1 MSDPSL
7 LPSLFH
13 SLLLSLLP
21 LPPPSSLHLLL
32 PHLFTP
38 IKIDSLTISSRL
50 LSLLGSIED
59 SKSRERLYFN
69 LQILM
74 QSLFLR
80 QRVNNLDNLLYLLLL
95 ISKLERMPH
104 SQSLLNTS
112 FGFEKLSNG
121 GSFENGDKGFG
132 FEKLSCGISFEN
144 SPLTAN
150 GPDSRRRKTNAADG
164 KIDWERKVV
173 GCGKKLTSLYEDS
186 NRSNVSNGN
195 IKNNFSDSLVES
207 NRVSGE
213 AKLTKHDFL
222 YKKEGLSCHK
232 TILRDL
238 LYVLQGINGDSMS
251 YNKLENK
258 FEIKNDNL
266 TLSERILLE
275 KMSELGWLHK
285 KIDIFLNTNL
295 SKSITRK
302 YFAEVLSQEM
312 QDYHSF
318 IATLEQQIRNIDSE
332 NNNKLF
338 SFRKIYIFML
348 EPLEKLKYLNIL
360 IDNIDMSNN
369 DASVFLNIV
378 FNFLNMGSPGIQS
391 LFARIFRHVVK
402 PMLLFIEKWMIF
414 GEIQDFYSEFFV
426 HFDPNA
432 VKDNN
437 YFISFSLKANL
448 PKFWEL
454 KTLKNVLK
462 TGKTVNFLTKNCNY
476 STEGAS
482 LGDIDDFNHLNF
494 EKRVNERSRLVDQQ
508 VTSVLT
514 KEFNLIGHLDY
525 LKEFLLFGK
534 SDLIFLLID
543 NMGLELEKPIIQVFQ
558 HNLIAIT
565 DQIIKTKQSFGKE
578 RNLRSSDLLLNT
590 TKNHYFPGR
599 ITPKLLNSGGN
610 CYCWEVFSFDYLVEG
625 PIGVIIGNEERLIY
639 SKIFNFLMRLSY
651 CEQTLSQIYKE
662 NSYLNKKMR
671 EMRKEGNNF
680 FKINLARIIQ
690 QSCLLEN
697 QIKHSIS
704 NILNFLLL
712 EVIHKHYN
720 IFLTQILPQSSSLEE
735 IMQNHKEFLK
745 TLEKNFLTFDPQ
757 ISTEINNILMLVSKF
772 KFCQNLIVEKTE
784 IELDRLR
791 RARMEKEM
799 HKILELNRTVDSFV
813 NQNNNDNED
822 IVFLPHFQDGNSL
835 GVDKLLENL
844 EFLKKE
850 YTTKIMNLY
859 ILLKKDK
866 SEGYRFL
873 ARKLN
878 FNEFYALEYEGENN
892 NLSFYQLTVEDEKEE
907 KKVSV
912 EEKRGRR
919 ERESERKEKGGLENI
934 FHVTEF
940 DVELDGEDYINVFND
955 KL

>member
-13 SLLLSLLP
+13 SLLLSFP
-21 LPPPSSLHLLL
+21 HPTSPSLHLLL

-38 IKIDSLTISSRL
+38 IKIDTLTISSRL
-50 LSLLGSIED
+50 LSLLDSID
-59 SKSRERLYFN
+59 NSKGREKIFLD

-80 QRVNNLDNLLYLLLL
+80 QRVKNLDNLLYLLLL

-104 SQSLLNTS
+104 LPNT
-112 FGFEKLSNG
+112 
-121 GSFENGDKGFG
+121 GFG
-132 FEKLSCGISFEN
+132 FEKLMFGGVSDSGGSFEKDE
-144 SPLTAN
+144 LAGN
-150 GPDSRRRKTNAADG
+150 GAGWGRINPNISNEQNDGNRNHGCDMVYRRMVEFYDDNRVSE
-164 KIDWERKVV
+164 I
-173 GCGKKLTSLYEDS
+173 S
-186 NRSNVSNGN
+186 NEN
-195 IKNNFSDSLVES
+195 IKNNYSDSLLEH
-207 NRVSGE
+207 NRTTFLE
-213 AKLTKHDFL
+213 AKTSKFNAIN
-222 YKKEGLSCHK
+222 KNEAGFASHK

-238 LYVLQGINGDSMS
+238 LYVLQGINGDAMC

-266 TLSERILLE
+266 TISEKILLE

-285 KIDIFLNTNL
+285 KIDTFLNSNL

-302 YFAEVLSQEM
+302 YFAEILGQEM

-318 IATLEQQIRNIDSE
+318 LASLEQQIRNMDSE
-332 NNNKLF
+332 TNNKLF

-360 IDNIDMSNN
+360 LDNIDMNNN

-378 FNFLNMGSPGIQS
+378 FSFLNIGSPVIQG
-391 LFARIFRHVVK
+391 LFTRIFRHVVK
-402 PMLLFIEKWMIF
+402 PMLLFMEKWMIF

-426 HFDPNA
+426 NFDQNA
-432 VKDNN
+432 AKNNN
-437 YFISFSLKANL
+437 YLLSYSLKANL
-448 PKFWEL
+448 PKFWEVQ
-454 KTLKNVLK
+454 TLKNVLK
-462 TGKTVNFLTKNCNY
+462 TGKTVNFLTRNCNH
-476 STEGAS
+476 SNEGLS
-482 LGDIDDFNHLNF
+482 FGNIDDFNHLIF
-494 EKRVNERSRLVDQQ
+494 ERKVNEISRLIDQQ
-508 VTSVLT
+508 VISALMRN
-514 KEFNLIGHLDY
+514 FNLIGHLNY

-543 NMGLELEKPIIQVFQ
+543 NMGLELEKPIIQVFL
-558 HNLIAIT
+558 HNLIAKT
-565 DQIIKTKQSFGKE
+565 DQIIKTKPNSNRSGKE
-578 RNLRSSDLLLNT
+578 KNLKNSDLLLNVN
-590 TKNHYFPGR
+590 KNGYFPGR
-599 ITPKLLNSGGN
+599 ISPKLLNNGGN

-625 PIGVIIGNEERLIY
+625 PIGVIISNEERPIY
-639 SKIFNFLMRLSY
+639 AKIFSFLMRLSY

-671 EMRKEGNNF
+671 ELRKENNIF
-680 FKINLARIIQ
+680 FKNNLARIIQ
-690 QSCLLEN
+690 QSSLFNN

-720 IFLTQILPQSSSLEE
+720 IFISQILPQSSSLEE
-735 IMQNHKEFLK
+735 IINSHKEFLK
-745 TLEKNFLTFDPQ
+745 TLEKNFLAFDPQ
-757 ISTEINNILMLVSKF
+757 ISTEINNILMIVSKF

-784 IELDRLR
+784 MELDRLR
-791 RARMEKEM
+791 RARMEREM
-799 HKILELNRTVDSFV
+799 QKILELNKTMESFPGP
-813 NQNNNDNED
+813 NDNDLYCNNED
-822 IVFLPHFQDGNSL
+822 IAFLPHFQDGNSL

-850 YTTKIMNLY
+850 YTNKIMNLY

-866 SEGYRFL
+866 NEGYRFL

-878 FNEFYALEYEGENN
+878 FNEFYALEYEGDVNS
-892 NLSFYQLTVEDEKEE
+892 LSFYQLSAEIEEEKEE
-907 KKVSV
+907 RRVSI
-912 EEKRGRR
+912 EGKREKR
-919 ERESERKEKGGLENI
+919 ERQRKKEETGAFVNI
-934 FHVTEF
+934 FHVPEF
-940 DVELDGEDYINVFND
+940 DVEIDGEDYVNVFND